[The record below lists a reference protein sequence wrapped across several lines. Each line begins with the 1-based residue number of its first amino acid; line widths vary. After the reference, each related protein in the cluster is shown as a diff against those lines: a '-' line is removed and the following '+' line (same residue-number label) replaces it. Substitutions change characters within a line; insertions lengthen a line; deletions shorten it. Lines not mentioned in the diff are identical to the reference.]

1 MLLHYF
7 YLHVY
12 FEYRYIINNLRF
24 QLIYKYLYLYKYYNK
39 V

>member
-7 YLHVY
+7 YHHVY

-24 QLIYKYLYLYKYYNK
+24 KLIYKYLYLYKYYNK